1 MKISEKLIEKFLFA
15 CTLLTILT
23 TVGIISVLLF
33 ETARFFQVVSIIDFL
48 TDTEWSPSFAKG
60 QQHFGI
66 LPLLAGTFLTTFIA
80 MCVAVPL
87 GITIAVYLSEYSDP
101 RVRAVVK
108 PVLEILASI
117 PTIVYGYFA
126 LTFVTPLLQSMF
138 PGLELTNFNALAPGI
153 IMGVMILPLVSSLS
167 EDALYA
173 VPKALREGSY
183 AMGAT
188 KLQTAFKVIIPA
200 ALSGIAVSIILALS
214 RAVGET
220 MIVAIAAGNKPT
232 LTFNPLEQV
241 QTATTYIVQTVNGD
255 VANDSIEYKTIYAVG
270 MSLFVI
276 TLILNNISF
285 WLKKRYHQAYK

>member
-1 MKISEKLIEKFLFA
+1 MKLSEKLIEKFLLA
-15 CTLLTILT
+15 CSLLTILT
-23 TVGIISVLLF
+23 TVGIISVLFF

-87 GITIAVYLSEYSDP
+87 GITIAVYLSEYADP
-101 RVRAVVK
+101 RLRNVVK

-126 LTFVTPLLQSMF
+126 LTFVTPLLQGMF
-138 PGLELTNFNALAPGI
+138 PALGLTNFNALSPGI

-188 KLQTAFKVIIPA
+188 KLQTALKVIIPA

-276 TLILNNISF
+276 TLVLNNISF

>member
-1 MKISEKLIEKFLFA
+1 MKLSEKLIEKFLLA
-15 CTLLTILT
+15 CSLLTILT
-23 TVGIISVLLF
+23 TVGIISVLFF

-87 GITIAVYLSEYSDP
+87 GITIAVYLSEYADP
-101 RVRAVVK
+101 RLRNIVK

-138 PGLELTNFNALAPGI
+138 PVLGLTNFNALSPGI

-188 KLQTAFKVIIPA
+188 KLQTALKVIIPA

-276 TLILNNISF
+276 TLVLNNISF